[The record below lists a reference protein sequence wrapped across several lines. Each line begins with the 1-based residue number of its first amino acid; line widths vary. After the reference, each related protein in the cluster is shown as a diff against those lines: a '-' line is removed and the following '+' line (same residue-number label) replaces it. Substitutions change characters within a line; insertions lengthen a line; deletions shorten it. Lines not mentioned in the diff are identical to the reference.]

1 VHAEGA
7 LPGLPCQANVEAAF
21 RWLKGPVRVSPVFLK
36 KPERVEAFGYVMVM
50 AYLVYALV
58 QRAIRR
64 ALPEGEQLEVEGRN
78 TVRPTAQTVLDVIAH
93 AKVLHV
99 LVPGQRMRR
108 IFLTPSAKIR
118 RIMEL
123 LEIPADAFLTLPE
136 LNTT

>member
-1 VHAEGA
+1 M
-7 LPGLPCQANVEAAF
+7 L
-21 RWLKGPVRVSPVFLK
+21 
-36 KPERVEAFGYVMVM
+36 M

-64 ALPEGEQLEVEGRN
+64 ALPEGEQLEVEGRK